1 MVLDQSVCLKSC
13 QRKRCANFFQIFPP
27 KVLVYIGKMFVNT
40 FSNNLIEIQLINSN
54 SRKIDCN
61 KTIKRSLLVILALF
75 NIIKKTHYTYTVLNV
90 S

>member
-1 MVLDQSVCLKSC
+1 
-13 QRKRCANFFQIFPP
+13 
-27 KVLVYIGKMFVNT
+27 MFVNT